1 MDSLSITVAT
11 HRNQHVIVNG
21 LSPADPRGYL
31 RLGQMVVPCALGKA
45 GRRAIKREGDGAT
58 PMGRFRLLGV
68 LYRPDK
74 VGRPATRLPIR
85 AIRPSWGWCDD
96 SSDRNY
102 NREVTLPYPASHER
116 LWRDDGLYD
125 LVVVLD
131 YNVSVRKRRAG
142 SAIFMHVA
150 RPRYLP
156 TEGCVALAAVDLAR
170 LLARLRPGATITIL

>member
-1 MDSLSITVAT
+1 
-11 HRNQHVIVNG
+11 
-21 LSPADPRGYL
+21 
-31 RLGQMVVPCALGKA
+31 MVVACALGKS

-58 PMGRFRLLGV
+58 PLGRFRLLGV

-74 VGRPATRLPIR
+74 VRRPLTRLPVR

-102 NREVTLPYPASHER
+102 NREVMLPYPGSHER

-131 YNVSVRKRRAG
+131 YNVRVRKRRAG

-150 RPRYLP
+150 RPGYSP
-156 TEGCVALAAVDLAR
+156 TEGCVALAAADLAR
-170 LLARLRPGATITIL
+170 VLARLGPGATMTIL